1 MKTERSRD
9 MEFLNAWFFY
19 RFDQLQYSQLPY
31 SFSLLFT
38 GSMPASIK
46 YLGES
51 RNGQVRGLSQ
61 EAGLDHAGLPVM
73 HESM

>member
-1 MKTERSRD
+1 MLKTETSRD
-9 MEFLNAWFFY
+9 MEFLNACFFY
-19 RFDQLQYSQLPY
+19 RFDQLQYWQL
-31 SFSLLFT
+31 FLSLLFT